1 MVSPRAVS
9 KPRAH
14 VPKLMHR
21 YLPALCAVCI
31 ISLPAQAQSNGQKT
45 TNAGVYSR
53 EQAARGQDVFL
64 GMCKNCHTPEAY
76 TTSVFTT
83 KWNGKALSELYSY
96 IRDQMPKNEPGSLA
110 AEEYADVLAYL
121 LKLNRM
127 PAGAD
132 DLPADAN
139 ALKTIRFEAPK
150 TKSNAVRKDP

>member
-1 MVSPRAVS
+1 MF
-9 KPRAH
+9 
-14 VPKLMHR
+14 R

-31 ISLPAQAQSNGQKT
+31 LSVPVQAQANGPT
-45 TNAGVYSR
+45 STSAGVYSR
-53 EQAARGQDVFL
+53 EQADRGQNVFM

-76 TTSVFTT
+76 TTTAFTT
-83 KWNGKALSELYSY
+83 KWNGKPLSELYTY

-127 PAGAD
+127 PSGAD
-132 DLPADAN
+132 DLPPDA
-139 ALKTIRFEAPK
+139 AGMKSIRFEAPK